1 MKIRGPKME
10 NPKVSG
16 GPIFSQNF
24 HDVFFGFWGLWG
36 GPQEKTDQK
45 AKLAVDQVESWV
57 KKGV

>member
-1 MKIRGPKME
+1 ME

-36 GPQEKTDQK
+36 GPSEKTDQK
-45 AKLAVDQVESWV
+45 AKSELTTLELPLS
-57 KKGV
+57 KGPP